1 MTAKPQNIG
10 LYGVRTNNLKNI
22 SCEIPMRALTV
33 LTGVSGSGK
42 SSLAFDT
49 LFAEGQRRFLES
61 MSTYVR
67 MFLDE
72 MPKPPVDK
80 VTNCLP
86 AVALRQQSSLNHP
99 RSTVA
104 TVTELMVHAAQLFAN
119 AGKVT
124 CLKCGGDVRRDTDG
138 EILRR
143 LAEFGH
149 RLKMVLYVTLALSEG
164 ETAAQRLSALAAGG
178 YQRLWLDG
186 KVVEL
191 SSCDP
196 ETLLDMR
203 SFNVLID
210 RLTFDPAREPD
221 GRLSEAFEAGFDLG
235 DGQLCVDVLE
245 NPTVTLRFDRRF
257 TCHQCGE
264 VYRPLRPEVF
274 DPNSTM
280 GACPTCTGF
289 GSVSGIDWKRV
300 FNLSLSISNDAV
312 IPFRAP
318 STRARKA
325 QLLGFCTRQKIPTDV
340 PFGSL
345 SDAQQHLVKFGKA
358 PYLGVMGYFEMLQS
372 KSNKFTSRIQLARYR
387 GYSPCEACGG
397 TGLSDL
403 ARSVT
408 LMGRGFADILNMTV
422 SQALDFFESIPADI
436 IASSGSEIPLEA
448 VLLRLR
454 TIAGVGLGYLS
465 LNRKSKTLSGGE
477 CQRLYLSCGLG
488 RGLTDTLYV
497 LDEPTAGLHPVDSA
511 RLIHVMRELQK
522 IGNTLVVVEHDA
534 DVIRQADRIIE
545 LGPGG
550 GELGGKIIYEGDVAG
565 LRESHTPTGE
575 MLRSESRT
583 RLNARGMSTGK
594 SIKIEH
600 ASIHNLKDLSV
611 EIPLGQIV
619 AIAGVSG
626 SGKSTLIHD
635 VLYQNWLVGH
645 GDEDSE
651 DSENTD
657 DSAEIDVMAKISG
670 FEHFNDVMMMEQGAL
685 GRSLRACVA
694 TMTKAFTGIR
704 SLLARQPE
712 AVEMGLTAGSFSF
725 NTEAGR
731 CPECEGLGF
740 KTIEMMFMNDLTI
753 PCTSCG
759 GRRYK
764 PEILNVQYKGNN
776 IAQILD
782 MTVSHALT
790 FFEDYRSI
798 AEPLKTLNDVGLG
811 YIRLGQSTS
820 TLSGGEFQRLR
831 LSSYLERGTE
841 DTARTLFIFDEPTVG
856 LHMQDVSCLNTA
868 LQRLVARGASVIVI
882 EHNLDLIAQ
891 AHHVIELGPEGGP
904 NGGHIVFTGTPKEL
918 ARADTPT
925 GRALAKM

>member
-1 MTAKPQNIG
+1 
-10 LYGVRTNNLKNI
+10 
-22 SCEIPMRALTV
+22 MRALTV

-104 TVTELMVHAAQLFAN
+104 TVTELLVHAAQIFAN

-124 CLKCGGDVRRDTDG
+124 CLRCGGEVRRDTDG
-138 EILRR
+138 EIVKQ
-143 LAEFGH
+143 LASFGH
-149 RLKMVLYVTLALSEG
+149 RLRMVLYATIALSEG
-164 ETAAQRLSALAAGG
+164 ETAAQRLSALATGG
-178 YQRLWLDG
+178 YQRLWMDG

-191 SSCDP
+191 SACDP
-196 ETLLDMR
+196 EQLLDMR

-210 RLTFDPAREPD
+210 RLTFDPSRGPD
-221 GRLSEAFEAGFDLG
+221 GRLSEALEGGFDLG
-235 DGQLCVDVLE
+235 EGQLYVDVLE
-245 NPTVTLRFDRRF
+245 SEVVTLKFDRRF

-274 DPNSTM
+274 DPNSTL

-289 GSVSGIDWKRV
+289 GSVSGIDWNRV
-300 FNLSLSISNDAV
+300 INPSLSLIGDAV
-312 IPFRAP
+312 IPFRSP

-340 PFGSL
+340 PFSSL
-345 SDAQQHLVKFGKA
+345 SAAQQKMVMFGKP
-358 PYLGVMGYFEMLQS
+358 PYQGVMGYFDMLQS
-372 KSNKFTSRIQLARYR
+372 KSNKFTSRIQLARFR
-387 GYSPCEACGG
+387 GYSPCGACGG
-397 TGLSDL
+397 SGLSDL

-408 LMGRGFADILNMTV
+408 LMGRDFSAILNMTV
-422 SQALDFFESIPADI
+422 QEALAFFESLPTEL
-436 IASSGSEIPLEA
+436 IAASGSEIPLEA

-454 TIAGVGLGYLS
+454 TLNGVGLGYLT

-511 RLIHVMRELQK
+511 RLNGVMRDLQK
-522 IGNTLVVVEHDA
+522 IGNTLVVVEHDV
-534 DVIRQADRIIE
+534 DVITQADHVIE

-550 GELGGKIIYEGDVAG
+550 GEGGGQIIYEGDVAG
-565 LRESHTPTGE
+565 LRGSKTPTGE

-583 RLNARGMSTGK
+583 RLNDRGITTGK
-594 SIKIEH
+594 CIHIEH

-611 EIPLGQIV
+611 DIPLGQIV

-626 SGKSTLIHD
+626 SGKSTLIHE
-635 VLYQNWLVGH
+635 VLYQNWLMNHSESGAET
-645 GDEDSE
+645 EDADNS
-651 DSENTD
+651 SPD
-657 DSAEIDVMAKISG
+657 DDAEVDTTAKISG
-670 FEHFNDVMMMEQGAL
+670 FEHFDDVIMMEQGAL
-685 GRSLRACVA
+685 GRSMRACVA

-704 SLLARQPE
+704 QLMARQPE
-712 AVEMGLTAGSFSF
+712 AVENGLNAGSFSF
-725 NTEAGR
+725 NSELGR
-731 CPECEGLGF
+731 CRECEGLGV

-753 PCTSCG
+753 PCTACG
-759 GRRYK
+759 GKRYK
-764 PEILNVQYKGNN
+764 PEVLAIRYKGMN
-776 IAQILD
+776 IAEILD
-782 MTVSHALT
+782 MTVSHALK

-856 LHMQDVSCLNTA
+856 LHMQDVSCLITA
-868 LQRLVARGASVIVI
+868 LQRLVARSASVIVI

-904 NGGHIVFTGTPKEL
+904 GGGHILFAGTPKAL
-918 ARADTPT
+918 AKRDTPT
-925 GRALAKM
+925 GRALTKMQEI